1 MSDAAAAAIAMA
13 IGVLGTSTIHL
24 SKGMMRLGIS
34 RLRSSDADRRR
45 AKMVY
50 IAGVLMNFTNP
61 LWVILANRFAPT
73 VYYTSMYGLGLLP
86 LLLFSRS
93 MLGERLHRSQY
104 AGILIIVA
112 GTLLVGAGN
121 MVGGKPSLF
130 GADRTLLVFV
140 AVAWLI
146 GAPLVSI
153 LVRRRSVGLQ
163 ELFFGVAAG
172 GLAALEAVVKGVS
185 QAGAVENT
193 FLPQT
198 VATWW
203 LFGASFLGA
212 AGAFGMIQWSY
223 LRHCR
228 ASMMGSIYDV
238 AYVAIP
244 LLLTAAIV
252 DGATLGVWSAVGI
265 AVLAAGVV
273 AVGRAPRRREVETT
287 MKAVE
292 AEAADA

>member
-1 MSDAAAAAIAMA
+1 MSDAAAAAIAMT

-24 SKGMMRLGIS
+24 SKGMMRMGIG
-34 RLRSSDADRRR
+34 RLRADGGDRRR
-45 AKMVY
+45 AKAIYVV
-50 IAGVLMNFTNP
+50 GVLMNFTNP

-86 LLLFSRS
+86 LLLFSRF

-104 AGILIIVA
+104 AGILVIVA

-121 MVGGKPSLF
+121 LMGGKPSLY
-130 GADRTLLVFV
+130 GADRTLLVSV
-140 AVAWLI
+140 ALGWLVL
-146 GAPLVSI
+146 APLVAI
-153 LVRRRSVGLQ
+153 LVRRRNIGVQ
-163 ELFFGVAAG
+163 ELFFGVFAG
-172 GLAALEAVVKGVS
+172 GLAALEAVVKGVA

-198 VATWW
+198 PATWW

-238 AYVAIP
+238 AYVAVP
-244 LLLTAAIV
+244 LLLTVAIV
-252 DGATLGVWSAVGI
+252 DGTTLGAWRAAGI

-273 AVGRAPRRREVETT
+273 AVGRAPGWRRDHGSFRLQS
-287 MKAVE
+287 
-292 AEAADA
+292 